1 MKVQI
6 KKDQTDSTVF
16 AEIHCRDITDE
27 VSRLERYI
35 KNFGSFIPARED
47 GNTVNLSLDEIYYI
61 ESVDNKTNIYT
72 EKSVLLTDK
81 RLYEL
86 EEMLDEKDFFR
97 CSKSMIVHLDKVTE
111 LKPEI
116 TRNIL
121 ATLKNGEVIIVSR
134 RYVPQLKN
142 LLGIGN

>member
-1 MKVQI
+1 MNPLLRSASMQK
-6 KKDQTDSTVF
+6 QT
-16 AEIHCRDITDE
+16 E
-27 VSRLERYI
+27 
-35 KNFGSFIPARED
+35 
-47 GNTVNLSLDEIYYI
+47 
-61 ESVDNKTNIYT
+61 
-72 EKSVLLTDK
+72 K